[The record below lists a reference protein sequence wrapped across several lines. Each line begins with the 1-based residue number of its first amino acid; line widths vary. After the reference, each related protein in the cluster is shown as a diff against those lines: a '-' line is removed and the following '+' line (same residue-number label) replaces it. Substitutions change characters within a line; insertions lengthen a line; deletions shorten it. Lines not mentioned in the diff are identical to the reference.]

1 MRGVKEIRKIVEI
14 LLDRAGF
21 DSELYFIRED
31 ESGVSVLFD
40 SKPAVDY
47 FLQEVKLSEWNDDF
61 VQASMVEGKRYVAYI
76 QNW

>member
-31 ESGVSVLFD
+31 ESGISVLFD
-40 SKPAVDY
+40 SKGAAEY
-47 FLQEVKLSEWNDDF
+47 FLQEVKLSEWNEDF